1 MDILTQGL
9 LGAALA
15 QTAARPAEVRL
26 ATGIGFAA
34 GLLADADV
42 LISSGTDPLLTLEY
56 HRHFS
61 HALLFIPLGALL
73 AALLLRLVLGARLP
87 FSRLFLFCLLG
98 YSLSGLLDACTSYG
112 TYLLWPFL
120 DQRIAFHIIAIVDP
134 LFTAALLLGAATAWK
149 TRRRAAAY
157 IGLVLAGAY
166 MSFAWVQHERI
177 EQVARQLATQRGHVP
192 ERVLVKPT
200 LGNVILWRSLYEHGG
215 RVQVDAIRLAPW
227 GAPRIYPGGEI
238 RLFDATRDALDLPRD
253 SRQYRDVERFVRLSD
268 GFVAIDAARPHILAD
283 VRYANLPDSLRP
295 LWGLELDPARPAQHA
310 HYAFYRD
317 LSPQTRRRFI
327 DMLSGKPDR

>member
-15 QTAARPAEVRL
+15 QTATRPNELRL
-26 ATGIGFAA
+26 ATGVGFAA

-42 LISSGTDPLLTLEY
+42 LISSGADPLLMLEY

-61 HALLFIPLGALL
+61 HALLFIPLGALI
-73 AALLLRLVLGARLP
+73 AALLLRLALGARLP
-87 FSRLFLFCLLG
+87 FSRLYLFCLLG

-120 DQRIAFHIIAIVDP
+120 DQRIAFHIIAIIDP
-134 LFTAALLLGAATAWK
+134 LFTAALLLGAAYAWR
-149 TRRRAAAY
+149 TRRRIGAY
-157 IGLVLAGAY
+157 LGLALAGAY
-166 MSFAWVQHERI
+166 LAFAWVQHERV
-177 EQVARQLATQRGHVP
+177 ETAARQLAAQRGHAP

-200 LGNVILWRSLYEHGG
+200 LGNVILWRSLYQHGG
-215 RVQVDAIRLAPW
+215 QVQVDAIRLTPG
-227 GAPRIYPGGEI
+227 GAARIYPGGGI

-295 LWGLELDPARPAQHA
+295 LWGLELDPAQPEQHA
-310 HYAFYRD
+310 HYKFYRD
-317 LSPQTRRRFI
+317 LSPENRRRFI
-327 DMLSGKPDR
+327 DLLLGRPSR